1 MNDMLKMVDE
11 GSSKGSSEGSSERS
25 LDLAAGLDVFIDGQ
39 RVGTL
44 HNQQP
49 LAFSYAP
56 EWLARAN
63 ALAISTHLPLS
74 AATQDT
80 PMVGAFFENLLP
92 EGNQRKLISLRYH
105 VSTVFGMLSM
115 VGGDSAGALVLLPP
129 GQLPAPAAYEPM
141 SWAQLGKLLHPDGSS
156 MAALDQTPADDDVGK
171 QTNDR
176 PDPERISLSGA
187 QVKMLISL
195 DSDGNPLY
203 PLGASPTTHIVK
215 PDMFRGDS
223 KLFATAINETLVMRT
238 ASLCGLPTA
247 KVSYQATLRACLVER
262 YDRVAQADGSLL
274 RLWQADFCQLA
285 GIESGRKYE
294 ADGGPSFK
302 QCFDL
307 LAKHSARPAQDQR
320 HLLRWLFFNL
330 YTGNN
335 DSHAKN
341 LAICAAPEGLRL
353 APFYDLLC
361 TRVYAGLGRQFAF
374 TIAGEALPGNLNRG
388 HWLRFAQTLGVAPK
402 YLFKI
407 AAEMAD
413 QVLLALPQAMQQIL
427 PGVAPAETVLL
438 GRIEAKIISTIRKMQ
453 QRMLSDDA

>member
-1 MNDMLKMVDE
+1 MNEMLKMVDE
-11 GSSKGSSEGSSERS
+11 GIGERS
-25 LDLAAGLDVFIDGQ
+25 LDLAAGLDVFIDEQ

-63 ALAISTHLPLS
+63 AVAISTHLPLS
-74 AATQDT
+74 AVRQDT

-105 VSTVFGMLSM
+105 VSTVFGMLTM

-141 SWAQLGKLLHPDGSS
+141 SWAQLGKLLHPDGS
-156 MAALDQTPADDDVGK
+156 AIAPFDQTPA
-171 QTNDR
+171 T
-176 PDPERISLSGA
+176 PEPNRISLSGA

-247 KVSYQATLRACLVER
+247 RVSYQATLRACLIER
-262 YDRVAQADGSLL
+262 YDRVAQADGSLR
-274 RLWQADFCQLA
+274 RLWQADLCQLA
-285 GIESGRKYE
+285 GIESGQKYE
-294 ADGGPSFK
+294 ADGGPGFK

-307 LAKHSARPAQDQR
+307 VAKHSARPAQDQR
-320 HLLRWLFFNL
+320 NLLRWLFFNL

-341 LAICAAPEGLRL
+341 LAMYAAPEGLRL

-374 TIAGEALPGNLNRG
+374 TIEGEALPGSLNRG

-407 AAEMAD
+407 ATEMAD

-427 PGVAPAETVLL
+427 PDLAPAETVLL
-438 GRIEAKIISTIRKMQ
+438 GRIEAKIISTTRKM
-453 QRMLSDDA
+453 